1 MFVYKFWPTS
11 LPINDV
17 APSYSTSHIPPT
29 THVHMLIVCF
39 SFVCLLSLS
48 LNVIQLLYLAA
59 IQAPG
64 CKDVNKLIDWLWNW
78 LIEDTGNLALHSTAW
93 CCHLVNPNTIAICP
107 ESSITTAAT
116 VFPHYCHDNTHHNI
130 TRASP
135 PRTKRDLGFKSEF
148 IWIWTFAGSVPKCCG
163 FILLSAWVISPCIV
177 KNQPATAWEMLIN
190 LLFCKGEENE
200 KVIRNAQAGL
210 NQRKG

>member
-1 MFVYKFWPTS
+1 
-11 LPINDV
+11 
-17 APSYSTSHIPPT
+17 
-29 THVHMLIVCF
+29 MLI
-39 SFVCLLSLS
+39 
-48 LNVIQLLYLAA
+48 
-59 IQAPG
+59 
-64 CKDVNKLIDWLWNW
+64 NW
-78 LIEDTGNLALHSTAW
+78 LIDYETDWLKTQETSPCTPLHGAATW
-93 CCHLVNPNTIAICP
+93 WIPIQLPICP

-116 VFPHYCHDNTHHNI
+116 VFPHCCHDNTHHNI

-148 IWIWTFAGSVPKCCG
+148 MWIWTFAGSVPKCCG